1 MEQTTRVAVRT
12 DVRLAV
18 ECELGAERRAAHT
31 VDLSVTGMCLE
42 MAEPVAVGSVFR
54 VAFDLPEASGRVEV
68 EVVAIWAQAGPASS
82 RVGFRFERFLQGYI
96 ELGDFLVQKA
106 ANP

>member
-1 MEQTTRVAVRT
+1 MEQISRASVRT
-12 DVRLAV
+12 EVGLAV
-18 ECELGAERRAAHT
+18 ECELGAERRAAQT
-31 VDLSVTGMCLE
+31 VDISVTGMCLE

-54 VAFDLPEASGRVEV
+54 AGFDLPDAGGRVEV
-68 EVVAIWAQAGPASS
+68 EVVAIWAQAGPATS
-82 RVGFRFERFLQGYI
+82 RMGFRFERFLQGYI